1 MVNAA
6 ITTNRAAI
14 NMSLIIRLHLPKPC
28 SLQIGNLAIVKQSR
42 KNEFSTFSC
51 RILSELLNEMT
62 P

>member
-14 NMSLIIRLHLPKPC
+14 NMSLIIQLHLPKPC

-42 KNEFSTFSC
+42 KNE
-51 RILSELLNEMT
+51 LSVSLANC
-62 P
+62 

>member
-14 NMSLIIRLHLPKPC
+14 NMSLIIRLHLSKPC
-28 SLQIGNLAIVKQSR
+28 SLQIGNLALVKKSR
-42 KNEFSTFSC
+42 ENELSTFSC